1 MRSIN
6 RVAIVIRPKQAFFEW
21 AKTLEGEPLGNPQV
35 WCSVYLVEASEDEE
49 PLRTLQRQFKS
60 IFEEQLESWHR
71 IEADWPSPRPF
82 ALFEAWFDAEV
93 ADMVFDL
100 SNGVIEY
107 DELGATHYVP
117 T

>member
-21 AKTLEGEPLGNPQV
+21 ARTLDGEQLENLEV
-35 WCSVYLVEASEDEE
+35 WVSVYLIETTEDED

-82 ALFEAWFDAEV
+82 TLFETWFDAEV
-93 ADMVFDL
+93 SDMVFDL
-100 SNGVIEY
+100 SNGMIEY
-107 DELGATHYVP
+107 DE
-117 T
+117 